1 MEGILKGI
9 EIPKPKYIKYT
20 IPNELTK
27 LKNYSNLKT
36 FIPPMKQLFDIS
48 GSTDITFENDFII
61 KNIEEKNGSYFLNKH
76 KEVYLKVTHLMD
88 PIKVAQGENDKMK
101 IQNPWN
107 QAYVETLASYIFG
120 KLRSENITP
129 HFNLFYGAFSS
140 VAKNYNFNIT
150 DEVESY
156 RMYRW
161 FWNNI
166 EENKIKINVDGEDK
180 EQVKEIYDEI
190 MVKPDYCLD
199 NKESDSDEIEEL
211 KSFEIKESTK
221 MDELESIQ
229 SLDSI
234 KTESTKESND
244 TSEDSDDD
252 DDEYTVYA
260 QFENFPV
267 MMIFTEKNESTLD
280 DLLEDYD
287 EVGSE
292 PNINTKGNLWEDTWS
307 AWLFQIIAALCVGQT
322 ILGFTHN
329 DLHSNNIV
337 WDSTNVKVI
346 YYKTNDNKIFKV
358 PTYGKIFKII
368 DFGRSIFSINEH
380 LFVSD
385 DFCEGNDAATQYNF
399 PPLSKSNDSPSTLV
413 YPNSSFDLARLAIS
427 IFESIFPEIPIQ
439 KKDGAI
445 LNPNDENPIK
455 ETNSDLFNLLW
466 SWLVDIEGKN
476 ILYDENG
483 DERFPDF
490 DLYVHIASKCRNCV
504 PKEQI
509 YKKPFRKFLINS
521 MNIPKSIMDVKKYNL
536 YV

>member
-1 MEGILKGI
+1 MEMIDGNVFLMKGI
-9 EIPKPKYIKYT
+9 ELPKPKYMKYT
-20 IPNELTK
+20 IPNELK
-27 LKNYSNLKT
+27 NLKNYTNLKT

-48 GSTDITFENDFII
+48 GYIDITFDNDFII
-61 KNIEEKNGSYFLNKH
+61 KNIEEKNGSYFLNKN

-88 PIKVAQGENDKMK
+88 PIKVAQEKNDEMK

-140 VAKNYNFNIT
+140 IAKTYNYNIT

-166 EENKIKINVDGEDK
+166 EQNKIKINVDSENK
-180 EQVKEIYDEI
+180 EEANEIYDEI
-190 MVKPDYCLD
+190 MIKPEYCLD

-211 KSFEIKESTK
+211 KSYNIQQSSK
-221 MDELESIQ
+221 LE
-229 SLDSI
+229 SLDSVSI
-234 KTESTKESND
+234 NTESTKDSNSEN
-244 TSEDSDDD
+244 SEDDVD
-252 DDEYTVYA
+252 DDEYKVYA

-267 MMIFTEKNESTLD
+267 MMIFTEKNKSTLD

-292 PNINTKGNLWEDTWS
+292 PNTKLWEEKWS
-307 AWLFQIIAALCVGQT
+307 AWLFQIIAALCIGQT

-337 WDSTNVKVI
+337 WDKTNIKFL

-399 PPLSKSNDSPSTLV
+399 PPLSKPENNILV
-413 YPNSSFDLARLAIS
+413 YPNPSFDLARLAIS
-427 IFESIFPEIPIQ
+427 IFESIFIDIETYP
-439 KKDGAI
+439 KTKNDGII
-445 LNPNDENPIK
+445 LNPNDLNPTK

-476 ILYDENG
+476 ILYDENR

-490 DLYVHIASKCRNCV
+490 DLYVHIASKCKNCV

-509 YKKPFRKFLINS
+509 YKKPFKKFLINS
-521 MNIPKSIMDVKKYNL
+521 VNIPKVVIDVKIYNL